1 MGSSKI
7 IKADVRIIGAT
18 NKDLMSCVK
27 NGTFREDLYYR
38 FNVIEI
44 RIPPLRDRKD
54 HIVPLARHL
63 LKESVKTFELPPK
76 DFSKDAEKALV
87 GVRLAGK
94 CQGARKYNQ
103 ADFDPVRDSVIE
115 RRDLFSNDYNSC
127 SVKEFLEE
135 KLTGF
140 LTEMKKLDKSNL
152 YETVI
157 SEVEKALFSIVL
169 NETRNQV
176 GAAKILGINRNTLS
190 KKMKEY
196 KII

>member
-1 MGSSKI
+1 MNYDFPGNVRELENT
-7 IKADVRIIGAT
+7 IKRTSI
-18 NKDLMSCVK
+18 LS
-27 NGTFREDLYYR
+27 
-38 FNVIEI
+38 
-44 RIPPLRDRKD
+44 
-54 HIVPLARHL
+54 
-63 LKESVKTFELPPK
+63 
-76 DFSKDAEKALV
+76 
-87 GVRLAGK
+87 
-94 CQGARKYNQ
+94 
-103 ADFDPVRDSVIE
+103 RDSVIE

-169 NETRNQV
+169 NETEGNQV